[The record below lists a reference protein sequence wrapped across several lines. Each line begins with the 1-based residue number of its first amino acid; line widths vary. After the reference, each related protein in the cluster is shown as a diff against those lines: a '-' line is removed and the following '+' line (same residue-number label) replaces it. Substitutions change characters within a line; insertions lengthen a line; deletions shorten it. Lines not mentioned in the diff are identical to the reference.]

1 MRDVSPVFRGLV
13 RAVAFV
19 FDLACL
25 PWLAL
30 ASLAARAGQQLLIW
44 GPVPIINNK
53 YWSEA
58 MRRAGWESRTL
69 MSTYYSAINQRSD
82 YDIYYEDLIGIR
94 SFGILTRLFGP
105 YVAHL
110 YIVRKAKV
118 VHIPFSGG
126 PLGRTALLWRCEAWL
141 YRLAGVRTVVVPY
154 GTDIYRY
161 SRVGDPTVRNA
172 LLLSYP
178 EAARR
183 EPEVEQSVRYW
194 TRHADVIVMGFT
206 MDGIGRWDIPS
217 GNMVC
222 IDTDTWSRTRRG
234 LERPADGPV
243 RILHAPN
250 HRGVKGTEYILAAV
264 DQLKAE
270 GLSVELVLA
279 ERISNDQVRRLMQE
293 VDLLA
298 DQLILPGYGLNAI
311 EGMASGLA
319 VIANLEDR
327 AATEVFRRYS
337 FLDECPIV
345 SAGPDTIVEVLRVLV
360 ANPSL
365 RLELGAAGRAYAEKY
380 HSYATAQYLFGSIY
394 RKFAGEDVDLM
405 NLYHP
410 LKSAYCREKAV
421 VKHPLVNSRIP
432 PRYVA
437 SAYESR

>member
-1 MRDVSPVFRGLV
+1 MTDVSPVFRRLA
-13 RAVAFV
+13 RAVACIV
-19 FDLACL
+19 DLACL

-30 ASLAARAGQQLLIW
+30 ASLASRGSQRLLIW

-58 MRRAGWESRTL
+58 MRRAGWSSRTL
-69 MSTYYSAINQRSD
+69 MSTYYSTINQRSD
-82 YDIYYEDLIGIR
+82 YDVYYEDLLKVRWLGCLADTLG
-94 SFGILTRLFGP
+94 S

-110 YIVRKAKV
+110 YVVRNAKV

-126 PLGRTALLWRCEAWL
+126 PLGKTVLLWQCEAWL
-141 YRLAGVRTVVVPY
+141 YRLAGVRTVVLPY
-154 GTDIYRY
+154 GADIYRY
-161 SRVGDPTVRNA
+161 SRVVDPMVRQA

-178 EAARR
+178 DAAKREAR
-183 EPEVEQSVRYW
+183 VERSVRYW
-194 TRHADVIVMGFT
+194 TKHADAIVMGFT
-206 MDGIGRWDIPS
+206 MDGVGRWDIPS

-222 IDTDTWSRTRRG
+222 IDTDLWSGTRR
-234 LERPADGPV
+234 ASDASTSGPIRV
-243 RILHAPN
+243 LHAPN
-250 HRGVKGTEYILAAV
+250 HRGVKGTEYILAAI

-270 GLSVELVLA
+270 GLPVELVLA

-293 VDLLA
+293 VDILA

-311 EGMASGLA
+311 EGMASGLP

-345 SAGPDTIVEVLRVLV
+345 SAGPGTIAEVLRVLV
-360 ANPSL
+360 ANRSM
-365 RLELGAAGRAYAEKY
+365 RTELGTAGRAYVEKY

-410 LKSAYCREKAV
+410 LKSAYCRGKSV
-421 VKHPLVNSRIP
+421 IKHPLVESRIP
-432 PRYVA
+432 RSYFEN
-437 SAYESR
+437 AYESR